1 MFAAGHQGHT
11 VGHWAL
17 CLRAKCKKRKYNY
30 TLNKK
35 KLSYGQQNTVQV
47 KQVVPPSQS
56 LQPHCWCLHEWQQ
69 RHGALSNTSNFK
81 KAGYSEL
88 SLVRNCSLTLRHREQ
103 TLLSTGEKTS
113 TYRQQAEERPAYPVF
128 IQKIEVTYWI
138 LVFQSDEFLDDFSSC
153 YTADHDRW
161 THWCWVVEAGS
172 SVLTGETLGG
182 SFDMKQQES
191 SLTLIEAT
199 LFIRQAEQT
208 PAEWVNRSTCFWFF
222 ILFFNSRAVS
232 FWTGA

>member
-47 KQVVPPSQS
+47 KQVVPPSQC

-138 LVFQSDEFLDDFSSC
+138 LVFQSDDFSSC

>member
-47 KQVVPPSQS
+47 KQVVPPSQC

-128 IQKIEVTYWI
+128 IQKFEVTYWI

-191 SLTLIEAT
+191 SLTLT
-199 LFIRQAEQT
+199 NDRGYF
-208 PAEWVNRSTCFWFF
+208 VY
-222 ILFFNSRAVS
+222 
-232 FWTGA
+232 

>member
-1 MFAAGHQGHT
+1 M
-11 VGHWAL
+11 
-17 CLRAKCKKRKYNY
+17 
-30 TLNKK
+30 LNKK

-47 KQVVPPSQS
+47 KQVVPPSQC

-222 ILFFNSRAVS
+222 ILFFNSCAVS

>member
-47 KQVVPPSQS
+47 KQVVPPSQC

-128 IQKIEVTYWI
+128 IQKFEVTYWI

-222 ILFFNSRAVS
+222 ILFFNSCAVS

>member
-1 MFAAGHQGHT
+1 M
-11 VGHWAL
+11 
-17 CLRAKCKKRKYNY
+17 
-30 TLNKK
+30 LNKK

-222 ILFFNSRAVS
+222 ILFFNSCAVS

>member
-35 KLSYGQQNTVQV
+35 QLSYGQQNTVQV
-47 KQVVPPSQS
+47 KQVVPPSQC

-161 THWCWVVEAGS
+161 THWCWVVEAAAACWQEKHWEVHSIWS
-172 SVLTGETLGG
+172 SRRVASHWSRLLCLL
-182 SFDMKQQES
+182 DK
-191 SLTLIEAT
+191 L
-199 LFIRQAEQT
+199 
-208 PAEWVNRSTCFWFF
+208 NRH
-222 ILFFNSRAVS
+222 LLNE
-232 FWTGA
+232 

>member
-1 MFAAGHQGHT
+1 M
-11 VGHWAL
+11 
-17 CLRAKCKKRKYNY
+17 
-30 TLNKK
+30 LNKK

-47 KQVVPPSQS
+47 KQVVPPSQC

-172 SVLTGETLGG
+172 SMLTGETLGG

-222 ILFFNSRAVS
+222 ILFFNSCAVS

>member
-47 KQVVPPSQS
+47 KQVVPPSQC

-138 LVFQSDEFLDDFSSC
+138 LVFQSDDFSSC

-222 ILFFNSRAVS
+222 ILFFNSCAVS

>member
-1 MFAAGHQGHT
+1 M
-11 VGHWAL
+11 
-17 CLRAKCKKRKYNY
+17 
-30 TLNKK
+30 
-35 KLSYGQQNTVQV
+35 
-47 KQVVPPSQS
+47 PSAS
-56 LQPHCWCLHEWQQ
+56 LHEWQQ

-222 ILFFNSRAVS
+222 ILFFNSCAVS

>member
-47 KQVVPPSQS
+47 KQVVPPSQC

-138 LVFQSDEFLDDFSSC
+138 LVFQSDEFFLLLHCRSWQVD
-153 YTADHDRW
+153 T
-161 THWCWVVEAGS
+161 
-172 SVLTGETLGG
+172 LMLGG
-182 SFDMKQQES
+182 GGWQQRADRRN
-191 SLTLIEAT
+191 TGR
-199 LFIRQAEQT
+199 FIRYEAAGE
-208 PAEWVNRSTCFWFF
+208 
-222 ILFFNSRAVS
+222 
-232 FWTGA
+232 